1 MEQSTVFILILI
13 AVVIAAAILIW
24 LAMRRRRTHSLRD
37 RFGDEYDRTVG
48 THGNRG
54 KAEADLE
61 ARQKRV
67 ASLDIRPLSPQE
79 RSEFGREWTEV
90 KSVFVDSPPEAVLHA
105 DRMLAKMMATRGYPM
120 ADFDRRYEDLTV
132 DHGEEARHYRAG
144 HDLAERSMRGEAS
157 TEDLRQAMKHY
168 EALFDHL
175 VSDISDTVQHRP
187 VTRPAQTV

>member
-1 MEQSTVFILILI
+1 
-13 AVVIAAAILIW
+13 
-24 LAMRRRRTHSLRD
+24 
-37 RFGDEYDRTVG
+37 
-48 THGNRG
+48 
-54 KAEADLE
+54 
-61 ARQKRV
+61 
-67 ASLDIRPLSPQE
+67 
-79 RSEFGREWTEV
+79 
-90 KSVFVDSPPEAVLHA
+90 
-105 DRMLAKMMATRGYPM
+105 M

-187 VTRPAQTV
+187 VTRPAQSA